1 MLCYYISFFRSLWP
15 LVTREDFDDAREVA
29 RYLIYHYND
38 VNKGFGRPLRLYD
51 KKQGVDPRNW
61 TLDINPTNSM
71 FEPRTDVFCT
81 LISTYPLVSS
91 DTNPQSG
98 RTKITSPIMSDD
110 DAWEYMGY
118 FFETIDRMFNVE
130 SDNMDTLQI
139 YFMPAKGMWTLQE
152 LKGVVRAIIHFKDVI
167 EDFVDPYLH
176 NADRDCEA
184 TKVMDPKVK
193 EALINGLELATDLD
207 QLHQF
212 LSSSSGLEN
221 FRNWKFWQWPASE
234 SNTLVFV
241 REYVKIHRNEDIKNW
256 YIFVDMFVRAGMN
269 AHSRIIYNFNTDM
282 EGLQQFLLR
291 YNEDTDPNWLCAFT
305 APPPL
310 DMVLSSQALTNTK
323 GKGRR

>member
-29 RYLIYHYND
+29 RYLIYRYNE
-38 VNKGFGRPLRLYD
+38 VNKGSGRPLRLYD
-51 KKQGVDPRNW
+51 KKQGVDPQNW
-61 TLDINPTNSM
+61 TLDINPNNSM
-71 FEPRTDVFCT
+71 LEPRTDDFW
-81 LISTYPLVSS
+81 
-91 DTNPQSG
+91 

-110 DAWEYMGY
+110 DAWEYMSY
-118 FFETIDRMFNVE
+118 FFETIDRIFKVE

-139 YFMPAKGMWTLQE
+139 YFMPAKGRWTLQE

-184 TKVMDPKVK
+184 TQVMHPKVK
-193 EALINGLELATDLD
+193 EALINGLEQATDFN
-207 QLHQF
+207 QLNQV

-241 REYVKIHRNEDIKNW
+241 REYLKIHRDEDIKNW
-256 YIFVDMFVRAGMN
+256 YLFVDTFVRAGMN
-269 AHSRIIYNFNTDM
+269 AHSPIIYNFETDM

-291 YNEDTDPNWLCAFT
+291 YNEDTDINWLCAFT
-305 APPPL
+305 PL
-310 DMVLSSQALTNTK
+310 DLVLSSQALTNTK

>member
-29 RYLIYHYND
+29 RYMIYHYNE

-51 KKQGVDPRNW
+51 KKQGVDPQNW
-61 TLDINPTNSM
+61 TLDINPINSM
-71 FEPRTDVFCT
+71 FEPRTDAFW
-81 LISTYPLVSS
+81 
-91 DTNPQSG
+91 

-110 DAWEYMGY
+110 DAWEYMSY
-118 FFETIDRMFNVE
+118 FLETIDRMFKVE

-139 YFMPAKGMWTLQE
+139 YFMPAKGRWTLQE

-176 NADRDCEA
+176 TADRDCEA

-193 EALINGLELATDLD
+193 EALINGLELATDFD
-207 QLHQF
+207 QLNQF

-241 REYVKIHRNEDIKNW
+241 REYLKIHRDEDIKNW
-256 YIFVDMFVRAGMN
+256 YLFVDTFVRAGMN
-269 AHSRIIYNFNTDM
+269 AHSPIIYNFDTDM

-291 YNEDTDPNWLCAFT
+291 YNEDTDINWLCAFT

-310 DMVLSSQALTNTK
+310 DMVLSSQALTDTK
-323 GKGRR
+323 GNGRR